1 MLGQKQAWKL
11 CCKLIK
17 IFWKS
22 EKTAFQTAGDFKGI
36 NPVFFEKA
44 ASAGAAGTCCLS
56 TKPAFTGGFFG
67 ELLGSAIKT
76 ASNPFR
82 TDNKSYF
89 SGTIM
94 NKSVMKSAILVN
106 LVCLMFLAGCVT
118 QNEVRSLDTRLNQLE
133 VRNAEARR
141 SSEALKSDLEVR
153 QEDEQALRQLSA
165 SLRAKVGALNEE
177 IRALNGR
184 IEELEHRLNRQNQ
197 KAADGVKVEEGQIEK
212 LAKSTKANDERIY
225 QIEQYLNFE
234 PSAQK
239 APPKNSSEKTVAKI
253 IPSDQAKKEPGEDEI
268 YRMAKQAFDQGD
280 SDVARKKF
288 QELIEKFPKSER
300 ADNAQFWIGEI
311 YYREKWYEKAILEYQ
326 KVIENYPTGNK
337 VPASLLKQGLAFL
350 NLGDKTNSRLILEEL
365 IKKHPKSNEAKIA
378 KDKVKS
384 LK

>member
-1 MLGQKQAWKL
+1 
-11 CCKLIK
+11 
-17 IFWKS
+17 
-22 EKTAFQTAGDFKGI
+22 
-36 NPVFFEKA
+36 
-44 ASAGAAGTCCLS
+44 
-56 TKPAFTGGFFG
+56 
-67 ELLGSAIKT
+67 
-76 ASNPFR
+76 
-82 TDNKSYF
+82 
-89 SGTIM
+89 M
-94 NKSVMKSAILVN
+94 NKSVRKAAVLVN
-106 LVCLMFLAGCVT
+106 LVCLIFLAGCVPK
-118 QNEVRSLDTRLNQLE
+118 NEITSLDARLNELE
-133 VRNAEARR
+133 IRNAEAQKK
-141 SSEALKSDLEVR
+141 SEALKSDLEVR
-153 QEDEQALRQLSA
+153 EEDGQALRHQSA
-165 SLRAKVGALNEE
+165 SLRAKVEALNEE

-184 IEELEHRLNRQNQ
+184 IEELEHRLNRQKQ
-197 KAADGVKVEEGQIEK
+197 KAAEGVKVEEGQIEK

-239 APPKNSSEKTVAKI
+239 APAQKPSEKPVAKI
-253 IPSDQAKKEPGEDEI
+253 IPAGQAKNEINEDEI

-280 SDVARKKF
+280 SDAARKKF

-326 KVIENYPTGNK
+326 KVIENYPQGNK

-365 IKKHPKSNEAKIA
+365 IRKHPKSNEAKIA